1 MVKNCQKKLKKKVVS
16 NLLCWLLLEIV
27 KKKKNLKLYG
37 TLSIKKVLIIF
48 ERERERFFFYN
59 VCRRELYVDKE
70 KKVS

>member
-16 NLLCWLLLEIV
+16 NLLFWLLLEIV